1 MIMRLGFVVALL
13 TFFLMCNG
21 TSYAQTSN
29 STVATSSSAAA
40 AAPSSTDKPIKKVSL
55 AELKRKDAEVDWFG
69 RIRSAF
75 GLLIMVLIAFLISS
89 KKKHV
94 SWRLV
99 VIGIGIQVTLGMIA
113 LSPPG
118 YLFFDFFNGVVTQLL
133 NFTAEGSTFL
143 FGNLAVQNNV
153 PVGPSVIPMGE
164 EATAAWIG
172 NAKMGPVASPK
183 GPWMWAPI
191 GAYFAF
197 GVLPTIIFFSSFM
210 AVLYHIGVMQFLVRI
225 IAQVMQKTMKTSG
238 SETLSAAGNIFV
250 GQTEAPLL
258 VRPFVKGM
266 TESELMAIMTG
277 GFATVAGGV
286 MVAYVGILQGVFP
299 DIAGHLLCAS
309 IMSAPAA
316 LVIAKVIIPEVD
328 PTKSE
333 TFGSLKLDLKSED
346 ANVIDAAA
354 RGAGE
359 GLKLALNVGAM
370 LLAFIALIAMFN
382 GLIGWGFSLI
392 GFEGV
397 SLQQILGTLLA
408 PLAWVMGVP
417 WVDCQAVGSLLG
429 MKTVL
434 NEFFAYLQLGGMA
447 SELEHRSLVISV
459 YALCGFANF
468 SSIAVQIGGIAP
480 MAPERRS
487 DLAKIGLRAMI
498 GGTLAAFMTACVIGI
513 MT

>member
-1 MIMRLGFVVALL
+1 MRMRPGFLIALMALL
-13 TFFLMCNG
+13 LTLGG
-21 TSYAQTSN
+21 TSFAQTSS
-29 STVATSSSAAA
+29 STTGTSSPAAVASKELPNQPA
-40 AAPSSTDKPIKKVSL
+40 ATVSL
-55 AELKRKDAEVDWFG
+55 TELKRKNTEADWFG
-69 RIRSAF
+69 RARSAF
-75 GLLIMVLIAFLISS
+75 GLFVMVFIAFLISK

-99 VIGIGIQVTLGMIA
+99 VIGVSIQVTLGLIA

-118 YLFFDFFNGVVTQLL
+118 YVFFDFFNTIVTQLL

-153 PVGPSVIPMGE
+153 PVGPSVIPMGG
-164 EATAAWIG
+164 EASAAWIG
-172 NAKMGPVASPK
+172 NAKMGPVAPPN
-183 GPWMWAPI
+183 GQWMWAPI

-210 AVLYHIGVMQFLVRI
+210 AVLYHLGVMQFLVRV

-316 LVIAKVIIPEVD
+316 LVIAKIIIPEVD

-333 TFGSLKLDLKSED
+333 TYGSLKLDLKSED

-382 GLIGWGFSLI
+382 GLVGWGFSLI

-397 SLQQILGTLLA
+397 SLQQILGVLLA

-447 SELEHRSLVISV
+447 AELQHLSLVISI